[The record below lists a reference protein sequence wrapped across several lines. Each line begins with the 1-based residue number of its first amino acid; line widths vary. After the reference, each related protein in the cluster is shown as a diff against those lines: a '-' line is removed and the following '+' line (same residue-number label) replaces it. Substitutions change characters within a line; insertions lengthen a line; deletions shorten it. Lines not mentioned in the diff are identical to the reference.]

1 MPPKDGEVQ
10 KKIEELQNAITS
22 LRKEN
27 ALRIKEFYKVENS
40 FKNLNREVIRL
51 KGDIK
56 QRDDIINK
64 FEVEIKQWSDSI
76 KEVKREMN
84 TWCSQQNAQNSS
96 VTVEMTIMKQ
106 QIFQQNMLIK
116 KLMKQQSDSDDAMR
130 HLIIQKYQQ
139 EVSIKKLMKQQSD
152 SDDADDSM
160 KQLWDLLKEAQDPPQ
175 PPPASSSSS
184 PPPPPPPLAS
194 SLSSSLSSPLS
205 SPSHNRINMGIDD
218 VLNALKMLPPTS
230 AVV

>member
-56 QRDDIINK
+56 QRDD
-64 FEVEIKQWSDSI
+64 ST
-76 KEVKREMN
+76 KEVKKEMDTYRFQMN
-84 TWCSQQNAQNSS
+84 TWCNQQNVQNSS
-96 VTVEMTIMKQ
+96 VTLEMTIMKQ
-106 QIFQQNMLIK
+106 QIFQQDMLIK
-116 KLMKQQSDSDDAMR
+116 KLMKQQSDSDDTMR

-139 EVSIKKLMKQQSD
+139 EVSIKKLMKQQGD

-175 PPPASSSSS
+175 PPPASSSPP
-184 PPPPPPPLAS
+184 PPPPPPPLA
-194 SLSSSLSSPLS
+194 SSLSSPLS

-218 VLNALKMLPPTS
+218 VLNALKMFTPTS
-230 AVV
+230 DVV